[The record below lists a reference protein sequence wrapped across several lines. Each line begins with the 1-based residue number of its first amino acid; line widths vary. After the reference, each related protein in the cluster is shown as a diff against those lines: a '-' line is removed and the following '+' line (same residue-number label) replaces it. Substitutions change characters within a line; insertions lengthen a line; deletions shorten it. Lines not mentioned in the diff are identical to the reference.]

1 MDRRRFAL
9 LEALK
14 LAAAE
19 RGEMRLYRRGKLPGL
34 LAQRTRANAEI
45 AQKAV
50 ADGLLEVARVE
61 TVGKATIEW
70 VRVTQK
76 GIDFLLES
84 ESPVHALQEL
94 SALLAANQDG
104 LPHWAARMQARI
116 DAATQAMHAEVEVM
130 RQQLELV
137 SRRVAEAIERL
148 ESRRVP
154 TPVPWMDETVDYLK
168 RRQQV
173 GLGPRCPLAD
183 LYATLK
189 AKHVDLTIRDFHAG
203 LRKLHEAETITL
215 LPSAGSGDAPGP
227 EYAMLDGPAVYYYVA
242 RKTAA

>member
-154 TPVPWMDETVDYLK
+154 TPVPLK